1 MPENDDYASELRG
14 VDEDETLNAKGN
26 DWVATI
32 VGGLIVGV
40 CVSATNRWLSADND
54 NTKTLVQ
61 VATKVEYLAGQVNKL
76 TEQPYV
82 RRDEFKSGIESVEDR
97 VTGLDERVLRLEGRA
112 ITVREAD
119 RRR

>member
-1 MPENDDYASELRG
+1 MPQNDDFAAELRG
-14 VDEDETLNAKGN
+14 DEDEPLNAKGN

-40 CVSATNRWLSADND
+40 CVSFSNRWFSSDND
-54 NTKTLVQ
+54 NTKTLVE

-82 RRDEFKSGIESVEDR
+82 RRDEYKAGLES
-97 VTGLDERVLRLEGRA
+97 
-112 ITVREAD
+112 ITDKVDSMD
-119 RRR
+119 RRLSTVESKRGK

>member
-1 MPENDDYASELRG
+1 MPESDDFSTELRG
-14 VDEDETLNAKGN
+14 DEDEPLNAKGN

-40 CVSATNRWLSADND
+40 CVSFSNRWFSSDTD
-54 NTKTLVQ
+54 NTKTLVE

-82 RRDEFKSGIESVEDR
+82 RRDEFKSGIESIQDSVAGLSDR
-97 VTGLDERVLRLEGRA
+97 IDRLEGRVA
-112 ITVREAD
+112 PVREAD

>member
-14 VDEDETLNAKGN
+14 DEDEPLNAKGN

-32 VGGLIVGV
+32 VGGLIVGI
-40 CVSATNRWLSADND
+40 CVSASNRWFSSEND
-54 NTKTLVQ
+54 NTKTLVE

-82 RRDEFKSGIESVEDR
+82 RRDEFKSGVESIQDR

>member
-1 MPENDDYASELRG
+1 MPQNDDFAAELRG
-14 VDEDETLNAKGN
+14 DEDEPLNAKGN

-40 CVSATNRWLSADND
+40 CVSFSNRWFSSDND
-54 NTKTLVQ
+54 NTKTLVE

-82 RRDEFKSGIESVEDR
+82 RRDEFESNIKSVQNR
-97 VTGLDERVLRLEGRA
+97 VTGLDERVDRLEGRA
-112 ITVREAD
+112 TTVREAD